1 MSAVRMGRKWADVD
15 EDDDEVSTKADG
27 VASGFE
33 TKPDENGIKT
43 VIEYRE
49 RDGKTYKL
57 TKKVKETVLTS
68 WTNKNIQAR
77 KDMPKFGKPA
87 QSDPSTEKHL
97 VVRSEEEI
105 PVELSKKSSAQVA
118 VKDEAEDKFY
128 EESLTIAETMNQ
140 QKKAW
145 TDINKMKQEARD
157 EVGDQP
163 ILADKL
169 QDLRIA
175 ADLVAAAQGGRSA
188 YVPPSLRGKGAE
200 DAKGKGKGG
209 NPEEASL
216 RVTNVSEDCK
226 EGDLQ
231 DLFSS
236 VGRVSRVYLAKD
248 QLTGASRGFAF
259 VTYYTRADAEKA
271 IKKLHGHGY
280 DNLIL
285 QVSFAKPRA

>member
-43 VIEYRE
+43 VIEYKE

-57 TKKVKETVLTS
+57 TKKVKETVIIT
-68 WTNKNIQAR
+68 WTNKNILAR

-87 QSDPSTEKHL
+87 QSDPATEKHL
-97 VVRSEEEI
+97 VTRSEEEI
-105 PVELSKKSSAQVA
+105 PVELSKKFSAQAA

-145 TDINKMKQEARD
+145 TDINKQKQEARD
-157 EVGDQP
+157 EVGAP
-163 ILADKL
+163 AELEKL
-169 QDLRIA
+169 SDLRIA
-175 ADLVAAAQGGRSA
+175 ADIIAAAQGGRSA
-188 YVPPSLRGKGAE
+188 YVPPSLRGKEG

-209 NPEEASL
+209 NPDEASL